1 MSVLMTTIKVAFVEK
16 FVCRA
21 AFDQPCAKEAIQHYF
36 HHVMSERVESHHVE
50 VFNQVIA

>member
-16 FVCRA
+16 FVGRA
-21 AFDQPCAKEAIQHYF
+21 AFDQPCAKDAIQHYF